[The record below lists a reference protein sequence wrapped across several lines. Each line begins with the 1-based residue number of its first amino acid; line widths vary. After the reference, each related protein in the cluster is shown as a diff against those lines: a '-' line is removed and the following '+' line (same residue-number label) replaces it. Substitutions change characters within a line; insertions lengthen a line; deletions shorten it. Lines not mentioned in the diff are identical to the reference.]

1 MRNLATVHATK
12 IHSGSTPVRSR
23 PRVAIASARPAE
35 VFRSGDDRRGRASLT
50 PAPMRP
56 RVPVPVSIYRPAGSA
71 VQSGRANTKRWV
83 LEFEPTSPPEIE
95 PLMGWLASTDTQKQ
109 VRLMFPTRES
119 AVAFADRHGWDYT
132 VHEPRERAVRPKSYA
147 EQFTAGTRRP
157 RRSRGACALGS
168 APS

>member
-1 MRNLATVHATK
+1 MRNLATLHTNQ
-12 IHSGSTPVRSR
+12 SRSSFSLVRSR
-23 PRVAIASARPAE
+23 PRIALASTRPAE
-35 VFRSGDDRRGRASLT
+35 VVRSGDDRRGRASLT

-95 PLMGWLASTDTQKQ
+95 PLMGWLASTDTQKR

-132 VHEPRERAVRPKSYA
+132 VYEPRERTVRPKSYA
-147 EQFTAGTRRP
+147 EQFT
-157 RRSRGACALGS
+157 LGITK
-168 APS
+168 AAA

>member
-1 MRNLATVHATK
+1 MRNLATVHATEF
-12 IHSGSTPVRSR
+12 HSGSTPVRSW

-35 VFRSGDDRRGRASLT
+35 AFRSGDDRRGRASLT

-71 VQSGRANTKRWV
+71 LQSGRANTKRWV

-109 VRLMFPTRES
+109 VRLVFPTRES

-132 VHEPRERAVRPKSYA
+132 VYEPRERTVRPKSYA
-147 EQFTAGTRRP
+147 EQFT
-157 RRSRGACALGS
+157 LGITK
-168 APS
+168 AAA